1 MISMISL
8 DDQFKYDFTEW
19 NILIIL
25 MYSIGL
31 FLAIL
36 ITKLIKQAEKDQQQ
50 EDALTFLVRQAEHY
64 NLYEAE
70 HQQNLKPEGKTLDD
84 Q

>member
-1 MISMISL
+1 MILMISL
-8 DDQFKYDFTEW
+8 DDQFKYDFTEL

-25 MYSIGL
+25 MYSVGL

-36 ITKLIKQAEKDQQQ
+36 ITKLIKQAEKDQEQ
-50 EDALTFLVRQAEHY
+50 EDALTFLVRQAEQY

-70 HQQNLKPEGKTLDD
+70 RQQNSGPKGKTLND
-84 Q
+84 